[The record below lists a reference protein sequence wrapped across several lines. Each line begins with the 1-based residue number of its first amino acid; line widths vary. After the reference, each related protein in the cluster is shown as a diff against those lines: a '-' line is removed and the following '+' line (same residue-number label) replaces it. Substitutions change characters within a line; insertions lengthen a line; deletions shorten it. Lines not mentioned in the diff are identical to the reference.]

1 MVNKSKGVDN
11 VLESAVN
18 FYGPDVTAS
27 DVTNF
32 YSNLT
37 QPDPE
42 KPLSFGLNSKLVKEN
57 GELKV
62 VYKLDGLYGNAIKE
76 IIKWL
81 KLATEVA
88 ENEKQAEA
96 LKILVK
102 FYETG
107 DLKLWD
113 DYCVAWTK
121 ATDGNIDYINGFVEV
136 YNDPIGLRGSFE
148 TIVQINDFDMSR
160 KMSVL
165 SENAQWFEEN
175 STIMEE
181 HKKPNVVGVSYK
193 TVNVAGESGDASP
206 STPIGV
212 NLPNAIGFAL
222 M

>member
-1 MVNKSKGVDN
+1 M
-11 VLESAVN
+11 
-18 FYGPDVTAS
+18 
-27 DVTNF
+27 
-32 YSNLT
+32 
-37 QPDPE
+37 
-42 KPLSFGLNSKLVKEN
+42 
-57 GELKV
+57 
-62 VYKLDGLYGNAIKE
+62 DGLYGNAIKE

-96 LKILVK
+96 LKILVE

-212 NLPNAIGFAL
+212 NLPNANWIRANVGSKSVS
-222 M
+222 